1 MTKPGN
7 KALRFRLRKRL
18 RDGSAEF
25 ARRLAPLAD
34 NYHLPPFAVG
44 TPRAHGAWLP
54 TPERVVGMNEGSV
67 LANKYRLISLLGR
80 GGMGS
85 VWRAEHL
92 DLRAPVA
99 VKLLDPV
106 IAASSDG
113 LIRFHREARAAAAL
127 RSPHVV
133 QIFDRGIDQ
142 STGQPYIVMELMEGE
157 SLAARI
163 VRKGPLSA
171 GETSRVITHIARAL
185 ARAHDAGIVHR
196 DLKPDNVF
204 LVRNEDEE
212 IAKVLDFGIAKTA
225 AHSIGE
231 NGGTRT
237 GAVMGTPYYMS
248 PEQISGSKAVD
259 YRADLWAL
267 GVIAC
272 ECLTGRRPFEADS
285 IGGLALKICAE
296 PMPRPSAIG
305 PVPRDFDAWFERA
318 ASRDPAGRFQS
329 AREAADELRRSCEI
343 PNLARDLPV
352 ATPVQAVAEVQT
364 ASTSALVRTT
374 PHEERVVVPM
384 RRVSGWLVRAALG
397 LTAATIGTVLVSFGS
412 RDEPRFDHSASA
424 PAAQA
429 SPVPAVPPA
438 PKPAEAAPSSS
449 HVEMSRAVLRPAA
462 TKTPSAKP
470 TKATTATTA
479 SIKSG
484 TKRTAPPL
492 PRAIGTTIDERE

>member
-1 MTKPGN
+1 M
-7 KALRFRLRKRL
+7 
-18 RDGSAEF
+18 
-25 ARRLAPLAD
+25 
-34 NYHLPPFAVG
+34 H
-44 TPRAHGAWLP
+44 
-54 TPERVVGMNEGSV
+54 EGSV
-67 LANKYRLISLLGR
+67 LASKYRLISLLGR

-106 IAASSDG
+106 IAASSEG
-113 LIRFHREARAAAAL
+113 LTRFHREARAAAAL

-133 QIFDRGIDQ
+133 QIFDRGIDE

-163 VRKGPLSA
+163 VRKVRLSA

-225 AHSIGE
+225 AYSIGQE
-231 NGGTRT
+231 GGTRT

-296 PMPRPSAIG
+296 PMPRPSALG

-329 AREAADELRRSCEI
+329 AREAADELRRSCES
-343 PNLARDLPV
+343 PSPAGDRPAAALVPPM
-352 ATPVQAVAEVQT
+352 TEVQT

-374 PHEERVVVPM
+374 PHDERVVVPM
-384 RRVSGWLVRAALG
+384 QRVSGWLIRAGLG
-397 LTAATIGTVLVSFGS
+397 VAAGTIVTVLVSFGS
-412 RDEPRFDHSASA
+412 RDEPRPDHSASA

-429 SPVPAVPPA
+429 SPVAAIPPA
-438 PKPAEAAPSSS
+438 PKPADIAPPSSYVQTS
-449 HVEMSRAVLRPAA
+449 STAPRPGAS
-462 TKTPSAKP
+462 TKTPSEKP
-470 TKATTATTA
+470 TKTPAPTATV
-479 SIKSG
+479 KSA
-484 TKRTAPPL
+484 TKRSAPAL